1 MKKIITCYLILNF
14 CFLTVAEETHVD
26 YKRQDGIVT
35 RVTYSG
41 PKGNK
46 TVSSKKMDSN
56 EYEAQKAQ
64 DESVAMTK
72 AVFSLIGLVFKWMLT
87 RNRQ

>member
-14 CFLTVAEETHVD
+14 CLLAAAGETHVD
-26 YKRQDGIVT
+26 YQRQDGTVT

-41 PKGNK
+41 PEGYK
-46 TVSSKKMDSN
+46 TVSSKNMSRD

-64 DESVAMTK
+64 DESIAMTK
-72 AVFSLIGLVFKWMLT
+72 AVFALIGLVFKWMFT
-87 RNRQ
+87 RSRR